1 MTKAPDNVLTAES
14 PAHAEG
20 SAQAHTAAVTA
31 RPDAAAQ
38 VRAGLYR
45 KEAIAHQ
52 RERAW
57 GQLLVTTPRAARALV
72 VIAVVLAAFFLWF
85 LTSAEY
91 TRRARAPAVLAYIND
106 PVFIAA
112 TDPGTLASVDVKA
125 GDTVK
130 AGQRLATVSTERNA
144 GGEAIFAAG
153 ERDADARRQAIRS
166 ERKQARALLGAQSA
180 QLTARIDAMAL
191 ETAQLG
197 REIDA
202 QAERVAALKVQVE
215 RYRQLARDKFAPE
228 LQVQQKQDDLAEQVV
243 KLESLKRTR
252 AGIERDL
259 AVARAEL
266 PTLRATTEG
275 KLATLARD
283 EAQITQTS
291 RENLARRAYDITASS
306 DGTVERVIA
315 FAGQTLA
322 AGAPLLQLQ
331 TGSRQLLADIYVPT
345 RAAGF
350 LQAGQRVRLAVDAF
364 PMERFGHVNATVQDI
379 GRSVLAPGDAG
390 VPPTIRE
397 PVFRVRAS
405 LSALEIAAYGERWP
419 LRSGLTAQADI
430 ALDRRPLYLWLVEPI
445 LRLKGRL

>member
-1 MTKAPDNVLTAES
+1 MAR
-14 PAHAEG
+14 
-20 SAQAHTAAVTA
+20 AQ
-31 RPDAAAQ
+31 
-38 VRAGLYR
+38 LYR

-57 GQLLVTTPRAARALV
+57 GQLLVSTPRPARWFTLVAAALALGFV
-72 VIAVVLAAFFLWF
+72 AFI
-85 LTSAEY
+85 LTAEY
-91 TRRARAPAVLAYIND
+91 TRRARAPAVLAYVND
-106 PVFIAA
+106 PVLVAA
-112 TDPGTLASVDVKA
+112 TEPGMLMSVEVKA
-125 GDTVK
+125 GDVVK
-130 AGQRLATVSTERNA
+130 AGQRLATVSTERTA
-144 GGEAIFAAG
+144 GGEAVFAAG
-153 ERDADARRQAIRS
+153 ERDAETRRLAIRA
-166 ERKQARALLGAQSA
+166 ERKQARVLLGAQEA
-180 QLTARIDAMAL
+180 QQRARIDAMTT
-191 ETAQLG
+191 EVAQLG
-197 REIDA
+197 REIDT
-202 QAERVAALKVQVE
+202 QSDRVTALKGQVE
-215 RYRQLARDKFAPE
+215 RYRQLAREKFAPE
-228 LQVQQKQDDLAEQVV
+228 LQVQQKQDDLAEQAV

-283 EAQITQTS
+283 EAQLTQTA

-322 AGAPLLQLQ
+322 TGAPVLQVQ

-350 LQAGQRVRLAVDAF
+350 LSTGQAVRLAVDAF
-364 PMERFGHVNATVQDI
+364 PMERYGHVTATLADV
-379 GRSVLAPGDAG
+379 GRGVLAPGDAG
-390 VPPTIRE
+390 VPATVRE
-397 PVFRVRAS
+397 PVFRARATLTS
-405 LSALEIAAYGERWP
+405 TEVTAYGERWP

-445 LRLKGRL
+445 LRLRGRL